1 MMIARAC
8 IMPSRKKR
16 DFFFQRIDP
25 SPNRV
30 ESTSQNATSHNIF
43 SLCFAPSQ
51 SRPTVTMI
59 SKASRALLGLLVCVG
74 LSASCTAARTCAAER
89 EFCVGRCGGQ
99 ENVDFDCDETTDGL
113 ARAFA
118 CACGSTAAADASSWS
133 ESTARDA
140 SAVNAGANVVENPA
154 ESVDGSYCDSKRIK
168 CVSVCA
174 SLASNAT
181 SNAPTAE
188 SEAETPFPTFS
199 CEESQTEDGMSFAVA
214 SSCFCNG
221 AMLDAI
227 NATDATNATNATAGT
242 NTTEA
247 SGTPTPSAPCDE
259 RKARCESSCGV
270 LDVDFKCE
278 SEGDMSLG
286 AFSIASAC
294 SCVPVD
300 DGGPDA
306 AQDIKGVQSAESNAY
321 ESGYKAGAK
330 FVAGYMLSTLALVEA
345 VVGDGES

>member
-1 MMIARAC
+1 
-8 IMPSRKKR
+8 
-16 DFFFQRIDP
+16 
-25 SPNRV
+25 
-30 ESTSQNATSHNIF
+30 
-43 SLCFAPSQ
+43 
-51 SRPTVTMI
+51 MI
-59 SKASRALLGLLVCVG
+59 SKAMKALLGLLVCVG
-74 LSASCTAARTCAAER
+74 LSASCAAARTCAAEL
-89 EFCVGRCGGQ
+89 ESCVGRCGGQ
-99 ENVDFDCDETTDGL
+99 ENVDFDCDETTGGL

-118 CACGSTAAADASSWS
+118 CACGSTASADASSWS

-140 SAVNAGANVVENPA
+140 SAVNATGANVVENPA
-154 ESVDGSYCDSKRIK
+154 ESVDGSYCDVKRVK

-221 AMLDAI
+221 AMLDAT
-227 NATDATNATNATAGT
+227 NATDATDATGATAGT

-247 SGTPTPSAPCDE
+247 TGTPMPSAPCDE

-294 SCVPVD
+294 SCIPVD
-300 DGGPDA
+300 EGPDA
-306 AQDIKGVQSAESNAY
+306 AQDVKGVQSAESAAY

-345 VVGDGES
+345 VVGDGESS